1 MNQIDESSITIRK
14 ICPNDVVDVSEL
26 IRNTLNDINSKDYS
40 EHVIHN
46 LREYYS
52 PTAIIDMSH
61 NRLILVAT
69 LANRI
74 IGTVSLKDN
83 FILTLFVDS
92 HKVHQGV
99 GTLLMAHVES
109 IARQKGYSLV
119 TVVSSVT
126 AYSFY
131 KQLGYQTTHMR
142 PSEKYGQVFVMQ
154 KRLVLAQT

>member
-61 NRLILVAT
+61 NRL
-69 LANRI
+69 
-74 IGTVSLKDN
+74 D
-83 FILTLFVDS
+83 
-92 HKVHQGV
+92 
-99 GTLLMAHVES
+99 
-109 IARQKGYSLV
+109 
-119 TVVSSVT
+119 
-126 AYSFY
+126 
-131 KQLGYQTTHMR
+131 LGSYF
-142 PSEKYGQVFVMQ
+142 G
-154 KRLVLAQT
+154 